1 MHRSNRARWRRAVAL
16 AVIGPLALLSATA
29 HAVKTSGGEFNTLY
43 AGLGIKGYDPVAY
56 FTDGAPI
63 LGHEEFTYE
72 YGGVTWRFASQ
83 AHRDMFA
90 GNPAKYR
97 AAIRRLLF
105 VGRRR
110 SKPTVRCRPGQRVDR
125 LRRQALPELQCRHQ
139 HDVQQ
144 ESFGA
149 HLEGQP
155 QLARP
160 QSVTT

>member
-56 FTDGAPI
+56 FTDDAPI

-72 YGGVTWRFASQ
+72 YGGCDVAICI
-83 AHRDMFA
+83 A
-90 GNPAKYR
+90 GAPRHVCRKSCEVR

-125 LRRQALPELQCRHQ
+125 LRRQALPELQC
-139 HDVQQ
+139 DIN
-144 ESFGA
+144 
-149 HLEGQP
+149 
-155 QLARP
+155 
-160 QSVTT
+160 TTFNKNPSALILKANHNWPALNQ